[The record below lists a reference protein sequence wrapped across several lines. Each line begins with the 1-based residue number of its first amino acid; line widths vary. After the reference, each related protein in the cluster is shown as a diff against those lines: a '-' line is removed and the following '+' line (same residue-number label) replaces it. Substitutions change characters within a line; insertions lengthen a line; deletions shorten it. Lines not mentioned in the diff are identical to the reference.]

1 MRVLVAEDDAQ
12 SREILEIFSRGADY
26 QLVFAEDGGRAIEM
40 FKTLG
45 ADVVVTDIRMPVA
58 DGEQVLKAVL
68 DENPAVP
75 VLIMTAHG
83 SIEDAVRLLRN
94 GAADYITKPITKEV
108 FNHRLERALEAVRLN
123 QEIMRLRSVRASA
136 ASQQIIGS
144 SPQMAKVLAKL
155 PLSAQTDAA
164 VIVYGE
170 SGTGKELIAATL
182 HRMSK
187 RAEQPFITVNCGA
200 LPDTLLESELFGYKR
215 GAFTDAHRDTPGLV
229 EEANGGTLFLD
240 EIGDLSLPVQVKLLR
255 FLQSKEYKPLGSPH
269 LRHADLRI
277 VTATNRDLRAMVQ
290 QGAFR
295 EDLYYRLNI
304 VPIQLPPLR
313 ERPADIPLLANHFL
327 LRFRSEFEKP
337 VESFSPEAM
346 QRLIAHGWPGNVRE
360 LENKVQQA
368 VVMAQKRV
376 IEIADLL
383 FEDEVTLFDV
393 SSPSTFKA
401 EKRRLVNEFE
411 MRYIGRVL
419 EMCQGNI
426 SAAARHA
433 GMDRKNLWSIMRKHG
448 IAAARIKGRGR
459 RNANGEQTD

>member
-1 MRVLVAEDDAQ
+1 MRVLIAEDDAQ
-12 SREILEIFSRGADY
+12 SRELLELFSRGADY
-26 QLVFAEDGGRAIEM
+26 QLVFAEDGGRAIEL
-40 FKTLG
+40 FKTQG

-58 DGEQVLKAVL
+58 DGEAVLKAVL
-68 DENPAVP
+68 DEKPGVP

-83 SIEDAVRLLRN
+83 SIEDAVRLLRS

-108 FNHRLERALEAVRLN
+108 FNHRVERALESVRLN
-123 QEIMRLRSVRASA
+123 EEILRLRAESLKVASQEIIGASL
-136 ASQQIIGS
+136 
-144 SPQMAKVLAKL
+144 QMAKVLARL
-155 PLSAQTDAA
+155 PLTAQTDAA
-164 VIVYGE
+164 VIIYGE

-187 RAEQPFITVNCGA
+187 RAKQPFVTVNCGA

-240 EIGDLSLPVQVKLLR
+240 EIGDLSLGVQVKLLR

-269 LRHADLRI
+269 VRHADLRI
-277 VTATNRDLRAMVQ
+277 VTATNRELRTMVQ
-290 QGAFR
+290 QGTFR

-304 VPIQLPPLR
+304 VPIQLPALR

-327 LRFRSEFEKP
+327 RHFRSEFEKP
-337 VESFSPEAM
+337 AESFSAEAM
-346 QRLIAHGWPGNVRE
+346 QRLVAYGWPGNVRE

-376 IEIADLL
+376 IEVTDLM
-383 FEDEVTLFDV
+383 FEDEVTVLDI

-411 MRYIGRVL
+411 MRYVGRVL
-419 EMCQGNI
+419 EMYTGNI

-448 IAAARIKGRGR
+448 INAPRGK
-459 RNANGEQTD
+459 NNGHADDASMT